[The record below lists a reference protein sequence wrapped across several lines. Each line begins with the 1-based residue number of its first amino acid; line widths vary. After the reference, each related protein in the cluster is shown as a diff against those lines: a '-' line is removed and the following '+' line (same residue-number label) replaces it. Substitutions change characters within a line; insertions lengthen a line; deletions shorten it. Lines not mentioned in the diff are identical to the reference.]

1 MTPNINKP
9 VPGAKEFYPLNEP
22 SIGTTL
28 SPVTFPRN
36 KDLPPL
42 FTPLTIRGVTFPNR
56 IFVSP
61 MCQYSSDNGH
71 ATDWH
76 LVHIG
81 GFATRGAG
89 GIVMEGTAVLSEGRI
104 SPEDAGLWTDS
115 QIAPLRRIVDFAHTQ
130 TAKVGIQL
138 LHAGRKASTLAPW
151 VKSSADRTHSANTS
165 TAFANEGGWP
175 DNVYGPVTVPWSDQ
189 FPIPKEMSEADMQRV
204 IDGFVSAT
212 KRAIV
217 AGFDFLEFH
226 GAHGYLIHQFLSPL
240 SNTRSDHYGGQSFE
254 NRIRFPL
261 RVIEAVREAW
271 GDRPLFVRLSATD
284 WAEGPEKDSEGRWLQ
299 WGVEQT
305 VLLVGELKK
314 LGVDLIDLSSGGN
327 WSAQKVVVGPGYQV
341 PFAEAVKK
349 AHPDVLVG
357 AVGVISTPKQA
368 NEVLVAGK
376 ADIVSLAREF
386 LRSPHFVLLAAEELG
401 VAVRP
406 AVQYERAWGTVL
418 ARESRV
424 SSKM

>member
-1 MTPNINKP
+1 
-9 VPGAKEFYPLNEP
+9 
-22 SIGTTL
+22 
-28 SPVTFPRN
+28 
-36 KDLPPL
+36 
-42 FTPLTIRGVTFPNR
+42 
-56 IFVSP
+56 
-61 MCQYSSDNGH
+61 
-71 ATDWH
+71 

-89 GIVMEGTAVLSEGRI
+89 GIIVEATAVLSEGRI

-138 LHAGRKASTLAPW
+138 CHAGRKASTLAPR
-151 VKSSADRTHSANTS
+151 VKSSADRTHRANTS
-165 TAFANEGGWP
+165 TAFATEGGWP
-175 DNVYGPVTVPWSDQ
+175 DNVYGPVTIPWSDQ
-189 FPIPKEMSEADMQRV
+189 FPIPKEMTEADIQRV
-204 IDGFVSAT
+204 VDGFVAAT

-240 SNTRSDHYGGQSFE
+240 SNTRSDQYGGQSFE

-261 RVIEAVREAW
+261 RAIEAVRAAW

-305 VLLVGELKK
+305 VLLAGELKK
-314 LGVDLIDLSSGGN
+314 LGVDLIDVSSGGN
-327 WSAQKVVVGPGYQV
+327 WSAQKVIVGPDYQV
-341 PFAEAVKK
+341 PFADVVKK

-357 AVGVISTPKQA
+357 AVGLITKPKQA
-368 NEVLVAGK
+368 NEVLVEGK
-376 ADIVSLAREF
+376 ADIVLLAREF
-386 LRSPHFVLLAAEELG
+386 LRNPHFVLLAAEELG

-406 AVQYERAWGTVL
+406 AVQYERAWQTVL
-418 ARESRV
+418 ARESHQR
-424 SSKM
+424 SKM